1 MHSHRDLI
9 ARALE
14 DHPVPQEAA
23 AKALAEADD
32 EQVAELAREGAVYL
46 ARMLVRR
53 GRKTSTTPTGQSA
66 GDTHSGI
73 AGGGRWPSAADD
85 SWDLTLPYY
94 TGDGWK
100 PLGDCTADDLEFIA
114 EQYEVRASQN
124 DAHARRFRSLA
135 GEVRAAGAT
144 TVAALEAVAA

>member
-1 MHSHRDLI
+1 MHSHRELI

-14 DHPVPQEAA
+14 DHPVPQDAA
-23 AKALAEADD
+23 AKALADADD
-32 EQVAELAREGAVYL
+32 AELAEFAREGAVYL

-53 GRKTSTTPTGQSA
+53 ARKSSTTPTGQRHA
-66 GDTHSGI
+66 DAHPPG
-73 AGGGRWPSAADD
+73 AGGGRWRSAADD

-94 TGDGWK
+94 TADGWK

-124 DAHARRFRSLA
+124 GAHARRFRSLA
-135 GEVRAAGAT
+135 AEVRAAGAA